1 MPELPEVETVR
12 RSLLGLIQ
20 NKTIKDIHVYYAKII
35 VGDPEVFV
43 TALQGRKLLTI
54 DRRGKYLLFRFDHDL
69 TMISHLRM
77 EGKYFVRQ
85 SIEPEN
91 KHVHVV
97 FEFTDGSVLQYQDV
111 RKFGRMQ
118 LVQTGTEAQVSGIKA
133 LGPEP
138 FSPDFK
144 VDSFYTALRRHH
156 KAIKQ
161 VLLDQHVVTGLGN
174 IYVDEVLWLSQIS
187 PLLPA
192 NAITRAQAE
201 VLHDNIIQELKM
213 AVDHGGTTIRSYVDA
228 NGNTGQFQ
236 FDLHVYGR
244 QGQSCERCGTTIEK
258 IKLGGRGTHFCPQCQ
273 PLPIEVPDHE

>member
-35 VGDPEVFV
+35 IGDPEVFV

-97 FEFTDGSVLQYQDV
+97 FEFTDGSVLQYQDI

>member
-85 SIEPEN
+85 STEPEN

>member
-43 TALQGRKLLTI
+43 TALQERKLLTI

-85 SIEPEN
+85 STEPEN

-138 FSPDFK
+138 FSRDFK

-244 QGQSCERCGTTIEK
+244 QGQSCEHCGTTIEK